1 MMRILH
7 LDENHPI
14 LVEQLTVLGFENIV
28 DTLSSKETIAQD
40 IAQYHGIVLRSRF
53 SIDEPFLQK
62 AKNLKFSQIIFGK
75 K

>member
-14 LVEQLTVLGFENIV
+14 LVDQLTVLGFENIV
-28 DTLSSKETIAQD
+28 DTLSSKEAIAQD

-53 SIDEPFLQK
+53 SID
-62 AKNLKFSQIIFGK
+62 
-75 K
+75 